1 MESIKVFKST
11 LTTDKRKS
19 PFLKQEPSEL
29 HHLTVGTCRT
39 YEIHI
44 QEGLLNRVAEECSTV
59 LKSEKLLLLTDSN
72 VAPLYGDMVHKALAC
87 AGYAVYDYV
96 VPAGEASKSTEQFLQ
111 VVSTLAKEGFSRSD
125 AIIALGGGVVGD
137 LAGFCA
143 SSYLRGI
150 PFVQIPTTLL
160 ACVDSSVG
168 GKTAVNLPE
177 GKNLLGAFYQP
188 YLVLIDPLTLKTL
201 TPAVYADGMAEVI
214 KYGMIRDSELFDAL
228 ECRAWTDTQIIKR
241 CVTIKSEVVA
251 TDEFDNGCRLL
262 LNYGHTVGHAI
273 EHCSHFQISHGN
285 AVAIGMSVMAHAE
298 TGGASLAE
306 RLDAVL
312 NCYGL
317 PTSCEFS
324 AEDLYLAA
332 MADKKR
338 RNQTL
343 HIITVPMLGNGRVN
357 TIPIEELKA
366 YLRKGLSV

>member
-1 MESIKVFKST
+1 MEKVN
-11 LTTDKRKS
+11 
-19 PFLKQEPSEL
+19 
-29 HHLTVGTCRT
+29 VGTSHT

-44 QEGLLNRVAEECSTV
+44 EEGILGRVAEECSAV

-72 VAPLYGDMVHKALAC
+72 VAPLYGQSVRNSLTA

-96 VPAGEASKSTEQFLQ
+96 IPAGEESKSTEQYLQ
-111 VVSTLAKEGFSRSD
+111 VVSVLAKEGFSRSD

-188 YLVLIDPLTLKTL
+188 RLVLIDPLTLKTL
-201 TPAVYADGMAEVI
+201 TPSVYADGMAEVI
-214 KYGMIRDSELFDAL
+214 KYGMIRDPELFDAL
-228 ECRAWTDTQIIKR
+228 ERHAWTDTQIITR

-251 TDEFDNGCRLL
+251 EDEFDNGCRLL

-273 EHCSHFQISHGN
+273 EHCSHFEISHGS

-298 TGGASLAE
+298 TDGAALAD

-312 NCYGL
+312 KSYGL
-317 PTSCEFS
+317 PTTCGFS
-324 AEDLYLAA
+324 AEELYRAA

-343 HIITVPMLGNGRVN
+343 HIITVPTLGNGTVV
-357 TIPIEELKA
+357 TIPVEELNT

>member
-1 MESIKVFKST
+1 MERIKV
-11 LTTDKRKS
+11 
-19 PFLKQEPSEL
+19 
-29 HHLTVGTCRT
+29 GTSRT

-44 QEGLLNRVAEECSTV
+44 EEGLLDHVAEECSAV

-72 VAPLYGDMVHKALAC
+72 VQPLYGDAVCRSLTD
-87 AGYAVYDYV
+87 AGYQVIEYV
-96 VPAGEASKSTEQFLQ
+96 IPAGEESKNTEQYLK

-125 AIIALGGGVVGD
+125 AIVALGGGVVGD

-188 YLVLIDPLTLKTL
+188 RLVLIDPLVLKTL

-214 KYGMIRDSELFDAL
+214 KYGMIRDEELFDAL
-228 ECRAWTDTQIIKR
+228 ENHVWTDTQIITR
-241 CVTIKSEVVA
+241 CVTIKSRVVA
-251 TDEFDNGCRLL
+251 EDEFDNGCRLL

-273 EHCSHFQISHGN
+273 EQCSRFEVSHGS
-285 AVAIGMSVMAHAE
+285 AVAIGMSVMARAE
-298 TGGASLAE
+298 EGGAPLAD
-306 RLDAVL
+306 RLDVVL
-312 NCYGL
+312 KDYGL
-317 PTSCEFS
+317 PTACAFS
-324 AEDLYLAA
+324 PDELYRAA

-343 HIITVPMLGNGRVN
+343 HVITVPSLGNGTVV
-357 TIPIEELKA
+357 TIPVEELRG
-366 YLRKGLSV
+366 YLQRGLSQ

>member
-1 MESIKVFKST
+1 MEKIKI
-11 LTTDKRKS
+11 
-19 PFLKQEPSEL
+19 
-29 HHLTVGTCRT
+29 GTSRT

-44 QEGLLNRVAEECSTV
+44 EEGLLGRVAEECSAV

-72 VAPLYGDMVHKALAC
+72 VAPLYADAVHNALEA
-87 AGYAVYDYV
+87 AGYVVHNYV
-96 VPAGEASKSTEQFLQ
+96 IPAGEESKSTEQYLR
-111 VVSTLAKEGFSRSD
+111 VVSTLAKKGFSRSD

-188 YLVLIDPLTLKTL
+188 RLVLIDPLTLKTL
-201 TPAVYADGMAEVI
+201 IPAVYADGMAEVI
-214 KYGMIRDSELFDAL
+214 KYGMIRDPELFDAL
-228 ECRAWTDTQIIKR
+228 EKRSWTDTQIINR

-251 TDEFDNGCRLL
+251 ADEFDNGCRLL
-262 LNYGHTVGHAI
+262 LNYGHTIGHAI
-273 EHCSHFQISHGN
+273 EHCSRFEISHGS

-298 TGGASLAE
+298 EDEATLAK

-312 NCYGL
+312 QSYHL
-317 PTSCEFS
+317 PTSCAFC
-324 AEDLYLAA
+324 AEELYRAA

-338 RNQTL
+338 RNQML
-343 HIITVPMLGNGRVN
+343 HIITVPTLGNGTII
-357 TIPIEELKA
+357 TIPVEELYT

>member
-1 MESIKVFKST
+1 MEKIKV
-11 LTTDKRKS
+11 
-19 PFLKQEPSEL
+19 
-29 HHLTVGTCRT
+29 GTSRT

-44 QEGLLNRVAEECSTV
+44 EEGLLARVGEECRGV
-59 LKSEKLLLLTDSN
+59 LDSEKILVLTDSN
-72 VAPLYGDMVHKALAC
+72 VTELYGDAVCVALSA
-87 AGYAVYDYV
+87 AGFDVTEYV
-96 VPAGEASKSTEQFLQ
+96 IPAGEDSKNTDNYLN
-111 VVSTLAKEGFSRSD
+111 VVSTLAEEGFSRSD
-125 AIIALGGGVVGD
+125 AIVALGGGVVGD

-188 YLVLIDPLTLKTL
+188 RLVLIDPLVLKTL

-228 ECRAWTDTQIIKR
+228 EQHAWTDTQIVTR
-241 CVTIKSEVVA
+241 CVTIKSQVVA
-251 TDEFDNGCRLL
+251 EDEFDNGCRLL
-262 LNYGHTVGHAI
+262 LNYGHTIGHAI
-273 EHCSHFQISHGN
+273 EKCSRFEVSHGS
-285 AVAIGMSVMAHAE
+285 AVAIGMSMMARAE
-298 TGGASLAE
+298 EGEALSR

-312 NCYGL
+312 ESYGL
-317 PTSCEFS
+317 PTTCAFS
-324 AEDLYLAA
+324 AEELYRAA

-343 HIITVPMLGNGRVN
+343 HIITVPTLGNGTIV
-357 TIPIEELKA
+357 TIPVEELRT
-366 YLRKGLSV
+366 YLQRGLSE

>member
-1 MESIKVFKST
+1 METVK
-11 LTTDKRKS
+11 
-19 PFLKQEPSEL
+19 
-29 HHLTVGTCRT
+29 VGTSRT

-44 QEGLLNRVAEECSTV
+44 EEGLLGQVAEECKEV
-59 LKSEKLLLLTDSN
+59 LKSEKVLLLTDSN
-72 VAPLYGDMVHKALAC
+72 VAPLYAEVVHNALSS

-96 VPAGEASKSTEQFLQ
+96 IPAGEDSKNTEQYLK

-143 SSYLRGI
+143 ASYLRGI

-188 YLVLIDPLTLKTL
+188 RLVLIDPLVLKTL
-201 TPAVYADGMAEVI
+201 APSVYADGMAEVI
-214 KYGMIRDSELFDAL
+214 KSGMIRDPELFDAL
-228 ECRAWTDTQIIKR
+228 ENLAWTDTQIITR
-241 CVTIKSEVVA
+241 CVTIKSQVVA
-251 TDEFDNGCRLL
+251 EDEFDNGSRLL
-262 LNYGHTVGHAI
+262 LNYGHTIGHAI
-273 EHCSHFQISHGN
+273 EQCSGFEISHGS
-285 AVAIGMSVMAHAE
+285 AVAIGMAVMARAE
-298 TGGASLAE
+298 TNGAALSR
-306 RLDAVL
+306 RLESVL
-312 NCYGL
+312 KRYEL
-317 PTSCEFS
+317 PTSCAFS
-324 AEDLYLAA
+324 AEELYRAA

-343 HIITVPMLGNGRVN
+343 HIITVPTLGNGTIV
-357 TIPIEELKA
+357 TIPVEELNT

>member
-1 MESIKVFKST
+1 MEKVN
-11 LTTDKRKS
+11 
-19 PFLKQEPSEL
+19 
-29 HHLTVGTCRT
+29 VGTSHT

-44 QEGLLNRVAEECSTV
+44 EEGILGRVAEECSAV

-72 VAPLYGDMVHKALAC
+72 VAVLYGQSVRNSLTA

-96 VPAGEASKSTEQFLQ
+96 IPAGEESKSTEQYLK

-125 AIIALGGGVVGD
+125 AIVALGGGVVGD

-188 YLVLIDPLTLKTL
+188 RLVLIDPLTLKTL

-214 KYGMIRDSELFDAL
+214 KYGMIRDTELFDAL
-228 ECRAWTDTQIIKR
+228 EKHVWTDTQIITR
-241 CVTIKSEVVA
+241 CVTIKSRVVA
-251 TDEFDNGCRLL
+251 EDEFDNGCRLL
-262 LNYGHTVGHAI
+262 LNYGHTIGHAI
-273 EHCSHFQISHGN
+273 EHCSHFGISHGS

-298 TGGASLAE
+298 TDGAALAD

-312 NCYGL
+312 KSYEL
-317 PTSCEFS
+317 PTTCAFS
-324 AEDLYLAA
+324 ADELYRAA

-343 HIITVPMLGNGRVN
+343 HIITVPTLGNGTIV
-357 TIPIEELKA
+357 TIPVEELNT
-366 YLRKGLSV
+366 YLRKGLSI

>member
-1 MESIKVFKST
+1 MERIKV
-11 LTTDKRKS
+11 
-19 PFLKQEPSEL
+19 
-29 HHLTVGTCRT
+29 GTSRT

-44 QEGLLNRVAEECSTV
+44 EEGLLDHVAEECSAV

-72 VAPLYGDMVHKALAC
+72 VQPLYGDAVCRSLTD
-87 AGYAVYDYV
+87 AGYQVIEYV
-96 VPAGEASKSTEQFLQ
+96 IPAGEESKNTEQYLK

-125 AIIALGGGVVGD
+125 AIVALGGGVVGD

-188 YLVLIDPLTLKTL
+188 RLVLIDPLVLKTL

-214 KYGMIRDSELFDAL
+214 KYGMIRDEELFDAL
-228 ECRAWTDTQIIKR
+228 ENHVWTDTQIITR
-241 CVTIKSEVVA
+241 CVTIKSRVVA
-251 TDEFDNGCRLL
+251 EDEFDNGCRLL

-273 EHCSHFQISHGN
+273 EQCSHFEISHGS
-285 AVAIGMSVMAHAE
+285 AVAIGMAVMARAE
-298 TGGASLAE
+298 EGGAPLAD
-306 RLDAVL
+306 RLDVVL
-312 NCYGL
+312 KDYGL
-317 PTSCEFS
+317 PTACAFS
-324 AEDLYLAA
+324 PDELYRAA

-343 HIITVPMLGNGRVN
+343 HVITVPSLGNGTVV
-357 TIPIEELKA
+357 TIPVEELRG
-366 YLRKGLSV
+366 YLQRGLSQ

>member
-1 MESIKVFKST
+1 MERIKV
-11 LTTDKRKS
+11 
-19 PFLKQEPSEL
+19 
-29 HHLTVGTCRT
+29 GTSRT

-44 QEGLLNRVAEECSTV
+44 EEGLLGCVAEECKAV

-72 VAPLYGDMVHKALAC
+72 VEPLYGETVHNSLSA

-96 VPAGEASKSTEQFLQ
+96 IPAGEDSKSTEQYLR

-125 AIIALGGGVVGD
+125 AIVALGGGVVGD

-188 YLVLIDPLTLKTL
+188 RLVLVDPRTLKTL
-201 TPAVYADGMAEVI
+201 SPSVYADGMAEVI
-214 KYGMIRDSELFDAL
+214 KYGMIRDPELFDAL
-228 ECRAWTDTQIIKR
+228 ERHAWTDTQIITR
-241 CVTIKSEVVA
+241 CITIKSEIVA
-251 TDEFDNGCRLL
+251 ADEFDNGCRLL
-262 LNYGHTVGHAI
+262 LNYGHTIGHAI
-273 EHCSHFQISHGN
+273 EHCSHFEISHGS
-285 AVAIGMSVMAHAE
+285 AVAIGMSVMARAE
-298 TGGASLAE
+298 SDAEALAD
-306 RLDAVL
+306 RLEAVL
-312 NCYGL
+312 TGYDL
-317 PTSCEFS
+317 PTACAFS
-324 AEDLYLAA
+324 ADELYTAA

-343 HIITVPMLGNGRVN
+343 HIITVPTLGNGTVV
-357 TIPIEELKA
+357 TIPVEELNA

>member
-1 MESIKVFKST
+1 MERIKV
-11 LTTDKRKS
+11 
-19 PFLKQEPSEL
+19 
-29 HHLTVGTCRT
+29 GTSRT

-44 QEGLLNRVAEECSTV
+44 EEGLLGRVAEECSAV

-72 VAPLYGDMVHKALAC
+72 VKPLYGDVVCRSLTD
-87 AGYAVYDYV
+87 AGYRVTEYV
-96 VPAGEASKSTEQFLQ
+96 IPAGEDSKNTEQYLNI
-111 VVSTLAKEGFSRSD
+111 VSTLAKEGFSRSD
-125 AIIALGGGVVGD
+125 ASIALGGGVVGD

-188 YLVLIDPLTLKTL
+188 SLVLIDPLTLKTL
-201 TPAVYADGMAEVI
+201 NPAVYADGMAEVI
-214 KYGMIRDSELFDAL
+214 KYGMIRDPELFTAL
-228 ECRAWTDTQIIKR
+228 ENHVWTDTQIITR
-241 CVTIKSEVVA
+241 CVSIKSQVVA
-251 TDEFDNGCRLL
+251 EDEFDNGCRLL
-262 LNYGHTVGHAI
+262 LNYGHTIGHAV
-273 EHCSHFQISHGN
+273 EKCSRFEVSHGS
-285 AVAIGMSVMAHAE
+285 AVAIGMSVMARAE
-298 TGGASLAE
+298 EDGADLAD

-312 NCYGL
+312 KDYGL
-317 PTSCEFS
+317 PTACKFS
-324 AEDLYLAA
+324 TEELYRAA

-343 HIITVPMLGNGRVN
+343 HIITVPTLGQGTVVS
-357 TIPIEELKA
+357 IPVEELNT

>member
-1 MESIKVFKST
+1 MERIKV
-11 LTTDKRKS
+11 
-19 PFLKQEPSEL
+19 
-29 HHLTVGTCRT
+29 GTSRT

-44 QEGLLNRVAEECSTV
+44 EEGLLGRVAEECSAV

-72 VAPLYGDMVHKALAC
+72 VKPLYGDVVCRSLTD
-87 AGYAVYDYV
+87 AGYRVTEYV
-96 VPAGEASKSTEQFLQ
+96 IPAGEDSKNTEQYLNI
-111 VVSTLAKEGFSRSD
+111 VSTLAKEGFSRSD

-188 YLVLIDPLTLKTL
+188 SLVLIDPLTLKTL
-201 TPAVYADGMAEVI
+201 NPAVYADGMAEVI
-214 KYGMIRDSELFDAL
+214 KYGMIRDPELFTAL
-228 ECRAWTDTQIIKR
+228 ENHVWTDTQIITR
-241 CVTIKSEVVA
+241 CVSIKSQVVA
-251 TDEFDNGCRLL
+251 EDEFDNGCRLL
-262 LNYGHTVGHAI
+262 LNYGHTIGHAV
-273 EHCSHFQISHGN
+273 EKCSRFEVSHGS
-285 AVAIGMSVMAHAE
+285 AVAIGMSVMARAE
-298 TGGASLAE
+298 EDGADLAD

-312 NCYGL
+312 KDYGL
-317 PTSCEFS
+317 PTACKFS
-324 AEDLYLAA
+324 TEELYRAA

-343 HIITVPMLGNGRVN
+343 HIITVPTLGQGTVVS
-357 TIPIEELKA
+357 IPVEELNT

>member
-1 MESIKVFKST
+1 MERIKV
-11 LTTDKRKS
+11 
-19 PFLKQEPSEL
+19 
-29 HHLTVGTCRT
+29 GTSRT

-44 QEGLLNRVAEECSTV
+44 EEGLLDHVAEECSAV

-72 VAPLYGDMVHKALAC
+72 VQPLYGDAVCRSLTD
-87 AGYAVYDYV
+87 AGYQVIEYV
-96 VPAGEASKSTEQFLQ
+96 IPAGEESKNTEQYLK

-125 AIIALGGGVVGD
+125 AIVALGGGVVGD

-188 YLVLIDPLTLKTL
+188 RLVLIDPLVLKTL

-214 KYGMIRDSELFDAL
+214 KYGMIRDEELFDAL
-228 ECRAWTDTQIIKR
+228 ENHVWTDTQIITR
-241 CVTIKSEVVA
+241 CVTIKSRVVA
-251 TDEFDNGCRLL
+251 EDEFDNGCRLL

-273 EHCSHFQISHGN
+273 EQCSHFEISHGS
-285 AVAIGMSVMAHAE
+285 AVAIGMAVMARAE
-298 TGGASLAE
+298 EGGAPLAD
-306 RLDAVL
+306 RLDVVL
-312 NCYGL
+312 KDYGL
-317 PTSCEFS
+317 PTACAFS
-324 AEDLYLAA
+324 PDELYRAA

-343 HIITVPMLGNGRVN
+343 HVITVPSLGNGTVV
-357 TIPIEELKA
+357 TIPVEELRS
-366 YLRKGLSV
+366 YLQRGLSQ